1 MAKRPISRKRTSRYL
16 LFADILGTGQLY
28 SSRPPKSDLIE
39 FKRSALGHAVR
50 TAASRFFN
58 KTFHADIQI
67 NVFSD
72 TVLIA
77 CDNLSVLMQTAASL
91 FHIFYRYS
99 LPARSIDEL
108 YLLRGGIAHGEILS
122 SNSITTSKN
131 VVVADIFDTS
141 LDLSY
146 RLQDLRRGSRIFLCD
161 KTYRDAVR
169 RSSSIC
175 VRWEAI
181 TGIGA
186 PISPAFE
193 FLWTTALLKNGLEF
207 RRLLQDIFALWLNLF
222 NSKPSW
228 PIKDYD
234 ASLYQLDETLKLLI
248 RSAVYSPDRD
258 IPAVMQVLSAL
269 LPSENRALAKVDTK
283 YIWGIWFQLLR
294 AILALQE
301 AHGVIIAKN
310 KVANLARANLKIID
324 SLSYAPTFAHELE
337 NPDYA
342 SFKDR
347 LLELGLAI

>member
-1 MAKRPISRKRTSRYL
+1 MAKRLISRKRNSRYL

-50 TAASRFFN
+50 TAASRYFN
-58 KTFHADIQI
+58 KAFHADIQI

-77 CDNLSVLMQTAASL
+77 CDNVSVLMQTAASL
-91 FHIFYRYS
+91 FHIFCRYS

-141 LDLSY
+141 LGLSY
-146 RLQDLRRGSRIFLCD
+146 SLQDLRKGSRIFLCD
-161 KTYRDAVR
+161 KTYREAVR
-169 RSSSIC
+169 RSSGIC

-186 PISPAFE
+186 PIAPAFE

-207 RRLLQDIFALWLNLF
+207 RKLLQNIFSLWLDLF
-222 NSKPSW
+222 NSRQSW
-228 PIKDYD
+228 PIKEYD

-248 RSAVYSPDRD
+248 RSAVYSPDQD
-258 IPAVMQVLSAL
+258 IRAVLHVLSAL
-269 LPSENRALAKVDTK
+269 LPSENGALAKVDTK
-283 YIWGIWFQLLR
+283 YIWGIWFQVLR

-301 AHGVIIAKN
+301 THSLIIAKN
-310 KVANLARANLKIID
+310 KIINLAKANLKIID
-324 SLSYAPTFAHELE
+324 GLNYTPTFAHELE
-337 NPDYA
+337 NPDYT
-342 SFKDR
+342 SFKNR
-347 LLELGLAI
+347 LLALGLAV